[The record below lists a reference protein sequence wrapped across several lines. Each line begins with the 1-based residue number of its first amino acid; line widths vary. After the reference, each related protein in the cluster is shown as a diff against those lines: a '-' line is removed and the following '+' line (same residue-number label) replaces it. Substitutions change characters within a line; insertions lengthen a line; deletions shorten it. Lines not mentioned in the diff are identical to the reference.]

1 MDFVFKIG
9 YGLEIFQKK
18 YDRGYVR
25 KAIGGQW
32 KTHPKSEFTENSIDT
47 FGDIVARAFYDASD
61 ILTGIEFS
69 ALKAKFWINNCQFL
83 GKTIGQVKSRLSIME
98 IDFEEEEDET
108 GINILNNA
116 VRFYAPEMDDLV
128 DLAKIVSIY
137 VCIETIDGE

>member
-18 YDRGYVR
+18 YDRDYVR

-32 KTHPKSEFTENSIDT
+32 KTYPKIEFTENSTDT
-47 FGDIVARAFYDASD
+47 FGEIVARAFYDAGD
-61 ILTGIEFS
+61 ILIGIEFS
-69 ALKAKFWINNCQFL
+69 ALKAKFWINNYQFL

-98 IDFEEEEDET
+98 IDFEGEEDET